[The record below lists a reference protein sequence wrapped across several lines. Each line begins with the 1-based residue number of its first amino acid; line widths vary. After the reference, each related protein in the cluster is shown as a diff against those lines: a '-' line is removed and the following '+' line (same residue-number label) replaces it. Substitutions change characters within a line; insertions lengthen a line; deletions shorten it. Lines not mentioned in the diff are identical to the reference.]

1 MLIFMPALY
10 KHYDLI
16 FLFMTRKIRVIAR
29 FNLMWGT
36 LCVYSWAIIFWFLI
50 FKKCLRVLQI
60 FLILNVFF
68 PWTLSECKKTNLKRS
83 FWIDSF
89 LFSFYWY
96 FEVKIHKSKLLQKT
110 NFKCRIICGDFYAS
124 GNLTRVRKRP
134 VYIIL
139 WILIQLQS
147 IVFSVLVDIPECVSG
162 NRWFLFYVW
171 NYSAVYAGSEDTPE
185 TKDG

>member
-1 MLIFMPALY
+1 
-10 KHYDLI
+10 
-16 FLFMTRKIRVIAR
+16 MTRKIRVIAR

-36 LCVYSWAIIFWFLI
+36 LCILMSNNLLVFNISKMSESFT
-50 FKKCLRVLQI
+50 KKN
-60 FLILNVFF
+60 LILNVFF

-124 GNLTRVRKRP
+124 GNLTRVRKRIKLLP
-134 VYIIL
+134 LTTCIYNPMNPDPTPIY
-139 WILIQLQS
+139 
-147 IVFSVLVDIPECVSG
+147 SVLCSSWYPGMCV
-162 NRWFLFYVW
+162 R
-171 NYSAVYAGSEDTPE
+171 
-185 TKDG
+185 K